1 MTISPARSGIGV
13 GLHALG
19 IGNGSKPD
27 VLASVARRAD
37 EVGFATLWCGE
48 HVVMVDEP
56 GSRYPYSD
64 DGKIAVPTDVDWL
77 DPLLALSFAA
87 ACTTAITLATG
98 ILLLPEHSPLVVA
111 KQAATL
117 DVLSGGRFVLGIGI
131 GWSAEE
137 FAALGVPFARRGAR
151 TAEYVAAIRQA
162 WTADAATFAG
172 EFVHFERVRVNPKP
186 VRERKLPVI
195 LGGNTDASLGRVA
208 AFGDG
213 WYGFNLASSAIPERL
228 AVLAEQCGRHDRDLR
243 NLSVAVSVSDGE
255 PEMLAELAIAG
266 VTELVIVGA
275 PPTEPA
281 EAADWVSSLAA
292 QWLNR
297 GLTHHQCGA

>member
-1 MTISPARSGIGV
+1 MTAIKPASSGVGI

-64 DGKIAVPTDVDWL
+64 DGKIAVQAEADWL

-87 ACTTAITLATG
+87 ASTTSITLATG
-98 ILLLPEHSPLVVA
+98 ILLLPEHNPLVIA

-117 DVLSGGRFVLGIGI
+117 DKLSGGRFALGIGI

-162 WTADAATFAG
+162 WTADSATFRG
-172 EFVHFERVRVNPKP
+172 EFVHFENVRVNPRP
-186 VRERKLPVI
+186 VRDRRLPVI
-195 LGGNTDASLGRVA
+195 VGGNTDASLGRVA

-213 WYGFNLASSAIPERL
+213 WYGFNLPSSAVPGRL
-228 AVLAEQCGRHDRDLR
+228 AVLADHCAQRDRDLR
-243 NLSVAVSVSDGE
+243 SLSIAVSVSDGE
-255 PEMLAELAIAG
+255 PEMVAELASLG

-275 PPTEPA
+275 PPAEPN
-281 EAADWVSSLAA
+281 EASDWVSGLAA
-292 QWLNR
+292 QWLDR
-297 GLTHHQCGA
+297 

>member
-1 MTISPARSGIGV
+1 MTAIRPASSGMAV

-19 IGNGSKPD
+19 IGNGSRPE
-27 VLASVARRAD
+27 VLASVASRAD

-64 DGKIAVPTDVDWL
+64 DGKIAVPSDADWL

-117 DVLSGGRFVLGIGI
+117 DVLSRGRFALGIGI

-137 FAALGVPFARRGAR
+137 FAALGVPFGRRGAR

-162 WTADAATFAG
+162 WTADAATFHG
-172 EFVHFERVRVNPKP
+172 EFVHFEHVRVNPKP
-186 VRERKLPVI
+186 VRDRRLPVI
-195 LGGNTDASLGRVA
+195 VGGNTDASLGRVA

-213 WYGFNLASSAIPERL
+213 WYGFNLPSSAVPERL
-228 AVLAEQCGRHDRDLR
+228 GALAEQCGRHGRDLR
-243 NLSVAVSVSDGE
+243 TLSVAVSVSDGE
-255 PEMLAELAIAG
+255 PGMLAELASAG
-266 VTELVIVGA
+266 VTEAVIVGT
-275 PPTEPA
+275 PPAETG
-281 EAADWVSSLAA
+281 EAADWVSGLAA
-292 QWLNR
+292 QWLDR
-297 GLTHHQCGA
+297 

>member
-1 MTISPARSGIGV
+1 MTAIRPASSGVGI

-27 VLASVARRAD
+27 VLASLARRAD

-64 DGKIAVPTDVDWL
+64 DGKIAVPAEADWL

-87 ACTTAITLATG
+87 ASTTAITLATG

-117 DVLSGGRFVLGIGI
+117 DVLSGGRFALGIGI

-162 WTADAATFAG
+162 WTTDVATFRG
-172 EFVHFERVRVNPKP
+172 EFVQYENVRVNPKP
-186 VRERKLPVI
+186 VRDRKLPVI
-195 LGGNTDASLGRVA
+195 VGGNTDASLGRVA

-213 WYGFNLASSAIPERL
+213 WYGFSLQSSAVPGRL
-228 AVLAEQCGRHDRDLR
+228 AVLADHCARHDRDLR
-243 NLSVAVSVSDGE
+243 SLSIAVSVSDCE
-255 PEMLAELAIAG
+255 PEMVAELAALG

-275 PPTEPA
+275 PPAEPD

-292 QWLNR
+292 QWLDR
-297 GLTHHQCGA
+297 

>member
-1 MTISPARSGIGV
+1 MTAIRPASSGITV

-19 IGNGSKPD
+19 TGNGSEPH
-27 VLASVARRAD
+27 VLAAVARRAD
-37 EVGFATLWCGE
+37 ELGFATLWCGE

-64 DGKIAVPTDVDWL
+64 DGKIAVAPDADWL

-87 ACTTAITLATG
+87 ACTGRITLATG
-98 ILLLPEHSPLVVA
+98 VLLLPEHSPLLVA

-117 DVLSGGRFVLGIGI
+117 DVLSGGRFALGVGI

-162 WTADAATFAG
+162 WTDDAATFRG
-172 EFVHFERVRVNPKP
+172 EFAAFDSVRVNPRP
-186 VRERKLPVI
+186 VRDRKLPVI
-195 LGGNTDASLGRVA
+195 VGGTTDAALGRVA

-213 WYGFNLASSAIPERL
+213 WYGFNLPAPAIADRME
-228 AVLAEQCGRHDRDLR
+228 VLAEQCGRRGR
-243 NLSVAVSVSDGE
+243 NLGDLSVAVSVRDAG
-255 PEMLAELAIAG
+255 PEMLPMLAAAG
-266 VTELVIVGA
+266 VTELVIVA
-275 PPTEPA
+275 EPPA
-281 EAADWVSSLAA
+281 EPDAAADWVSRLAA
-292 QWLNR
+292 RWLD
-297 GLTHHQCGA
+297 G